1 MPFVKDET
9 TCNLQLLRLSLRTYL
24 KQVKTVYI
32 TRRETFNAAHK
43 LWNDN
48 WSIEK
53 NEEVFGRCSNA
64 NWHGHNFT
72 LFVTV
77 KGLPNP
83 DTGFVMNLKDL
94 SSIIQQEVTEKLD
107 HKNLNLDVPFLKGML
122 ASTENVI
129 IAVWEQLLEPIRKVG
144 GELVKLKLVETEN
157 NYVEYFGGNEPF

>member
-1 MPFVKDET
+1 M
-9 TCNLQLLRLSLRTYL
+9 
-24 KQVKTVYI
+24 KTVYI

-48 WSIEK
+48 WSQEK

-77 KGLPNP
+77 KGTPHP
-83 DTGFVMNLKDL
+83 DTGFVINLKDL
-94 SSIIQQEVTEKLD
+94 SVIIQKEVTEKLD
-107 HKNLNLDVPFLKGML
+107 HKNLNLDVPFLKGVL

-129 IAVWEQLLEPIRKVG
+129 TAIWDRLIEPVRSHG

-157 NYVEYFGGNEPF
+157 NYVEYFGENEPF